1 MRFGQFN
8 AYRTCA
14 CSVYV
19 YGTACTEPPI
29 PYLILTTREKDSTML
44 SLDKH
49 QAMQRMSIATLYEF
63 KGNCER
69 ENTRA
74 ALIIAEWCQYYIDCK
89 YKGRYS

>member
-1 MRFGQFN
+1 
-8 AYRTCA
+8 
-14 CSVYV
+14 
-19 YGTACTEPPI
+19 
-29 PYLILTTREKDSTML
+29 ML

-49 QAMQRMSIATLYEF
+49 LAMQRMSIATLYEF
-63 KGNCER
+63 KNNCER

>member
-1 MRFGQFN
+1 MYVCGA
-8 AYRTCA
+8 AYI
-14 CSVYV
+14 
-19 YGTACTEPPI
+19 ELPI
-29 PYLILTTREKDSTML
+29 LYLIHLIREKDSTML

-63 KGNCER
+63 KNNCER

>member
-1 MRFGQFN
+1 
-8 AYRTCA
+8 
-14 CSVYV
+14 
-19 YGTACTEPPI
+19 
-29 PYLILTTREKDSTML
+29 ML